1 MSFQLPTSHPRA
13 GSGTSRA
20 GTAMLVEAMILLV
33 FLIASLAVFMQMFSA
48 SLTRADESREL
59 TMAVAAASDAA
70 EQFAAYPEQTGG
82 EQTLDGMRVVCD
94 VQEEPRP
101 AGILYRADISVY
113 ADDNSDEPIYSITT
127 ARFESEVS

>member
-1 MSFQLPTSHPRA
+1 MSFQLPTSHPRT

-59 TMAVAAASDAA
+59 TMAVAAASDVA
-70 EQFAAYPEQTGG
+70 EQFAAYPEQAGG
-82 EQTLDGMRVVCD
+82 EQTLDGMHVVCD

-101 AGILYRADISVY
+101 SGILYRADISVY
-113 ADDNSDEPIYSITT
+113 ADDGSAEPLYSITT